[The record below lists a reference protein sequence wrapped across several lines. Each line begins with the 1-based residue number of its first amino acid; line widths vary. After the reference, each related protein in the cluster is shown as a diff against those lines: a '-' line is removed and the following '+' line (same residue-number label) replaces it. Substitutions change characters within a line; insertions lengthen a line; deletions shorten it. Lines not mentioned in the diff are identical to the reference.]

1 MKLILKIL
9 LILLITSIGYSQ
21 SREKVHIEQKSSG
34 IIVNITDLY
43 ANCSAKYQSSIEI
56 EDNQIFVIFFDISA
70 QKARCNCLIDLIIQA
85 NQIPSGE
92 YKLVIK
98 KNEFKKFGYARDTS
112 LILYTQNIK
121 IKANNVRMLS
131 TNIIEQSEC
140 KKTTEKSNEKSYLKE
155 IVVSPNPANSTFN
168 LTLELQEDCDATI
181 QLFNMLGKQ
190 VFSTSKT
197 GLSKGISNIS
207 ISVKDLNPGIY
218 IGKITTSYGKS
229 YNFRLTWSK

>member
-1 MKLILKIL
+1 
-9 LILLITSIGYSQ
+9 
-21 SREKVHIEQKSSG
+21 
-34 IIVNITDLY
+34 
-43 ANCSAKYQSSIEI
+43 
-56 EDNQIFVIFFDISA
+56 
-70 QKARCNCLIDLIIQA
+70 
-85 NQIPSGE
+85 
-92 YKLVIK
+92 
-98 KNEFKKFGYARDTS
+98 
-112 LILYTQNIK
+112 
-121 IKANNVRMLS
+121 MLS